1 MNGVTVSLSANRDF
15 IEKEWSAAFQLSIPL
30 FQRNATVNS
39 GYAFNKQGDTGY
51 INFNRSVPSEGGFGV
66 DLTRRYNENSEDLN
80 QARVNYRNG
89 YINTDFGLSGNHD
102 YNYWFGLS
110 GSLIYM
116 AGEVFASNRLG
127 DSFALIDTNQVPDV
141 LVRYENSLIGRSNK
155 KAIFLCHPLRLTIRV
170 NTASI
175 QSTYLQTSPSHKLNS
190 VLLRNAVLA
199 L

>member
-1 MNGVTVSLSANRDF
+1 M
-15 IEKEWSAAFQLSIPL
+15 
-30 FQRNATVNS
+30 
-39 GYAFNKQGDTGY
+39 
-51 INFNRSVPSEGGFGV
+51 PSEGGFGV

-80 QARVNYRNG
+80 QARLNYRNG

-155 KAIFLCHPLRLTIRV
+155 KATFLCHPLRLTIRV
-170 NTASI
+170 NTAST
-175 QSTYLQTSPSHKLNS
+175 QSTYLQTSPSHKLN
-190 VLLRNAVLA
+190 NE
-199 L
+199 

>member
-51 INFNRSVPSEGGFGV
+51 LNFNRSVPSEGGFGV
-66 DLTRRYNENSEDLN
+66 DLTRRFNENSEDLN
-80 QARVNYRNG
+80 QARVNYRNS

-116 AGEVFASNRLG
+116 AGDLFASNRLG
-127 DSFALIDTNQVPDV
+127 ESFALIDTNQVPDV
-141 LVRYENSLIGRSNK
+141 LVR
-155 KAIFLCHPLRLTIRV
+155 
-170 NTASI
+170 
-175 QSTYLQTSPSHKLNS
+175 
-190 VLLRNAVLA
+190 
-199 L
+199 